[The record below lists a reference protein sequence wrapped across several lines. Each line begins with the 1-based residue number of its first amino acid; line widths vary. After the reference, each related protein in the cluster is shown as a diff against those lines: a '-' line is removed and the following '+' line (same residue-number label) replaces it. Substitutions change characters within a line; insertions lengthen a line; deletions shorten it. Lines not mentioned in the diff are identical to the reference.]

1 MKNEG
6 SMHLVPA
13 PAVNN
18 EREEPAQTNSRQ
30 QTIDL
35 AHGSPLRP
43 LQPSV
48 EPRTGSQPTSTSMQ
62 GTVYDER
69 LSILKNDLSAE
80 YLRRFQLPGLL
91 TLDAF
96 FRALVT
102 VER

>member
-1 MKNEG
+1 MDAL
-6 SMHLVPA
+6 LV
-13 PAVNN
+13 VVG
-18 EREEPAQTNSRQ
+18 ESF
-30 QTIDL
+30 
-35 AHGSPLRP
+35 SP
-43 LQPSV
+43 
-48 EPRTGSQPTSTSMQ
+48 SMQ

-102 VER
+102 VERENDAEDDPDE